1 MSTRKELRQP
11 DALQRAGIE
20 AREWFQQR
28 QTVVLAGVLAVVLAG
43 LAAALVSYLSGR
55 SEDKAARELGATL
68 ELLERPVY
76 AGAVPEGGPQ
86 VFKTQKDKDEAL
98 AKGLAEFRDKHRG
111 TRAGLT
117 AALTLA
123 DADFRLAKYDDAL
136 AAYTEYAD
144 KAPQDD
150 PLRGAALEGIGYSY
164 EGKGDLPKA
173 LASFERLA
181 REGNGEFLVGM
192 GMFHRARTLV
202 QMGQKEEGA
211 KVFQEIQ
218 AAHPDTAAAR
228 MASERLTILASEGV
242 KIPAPAARPD
252 AGS

>member
-20 AREWFQQR
+20 AREWFKER
-28 QTVVLAGVLAVVLAG
+28 QTVVLVGVLAVVLAG
-43 LAAALVSYLSGR
+43 LAAALVSYTSGR
-55 SEDKAARELGATL
+55 KEDKASRDLGAAL

-76 AGAVPEGGPQ
+76 AGAAPEDAK
-86 VFKTQKDKDEAL
+86 VFKTQKDKDEAT
-98 AKGLAEFRDKHRG
+98 AKAMAEFRDQHKG
-111 TRAGLT
+111 TRAALT
-117 AALTLA
+117 ATLTLA
-123 DADFRLAKYDDAL
+123 DADYRLAKYDDAL

-144 KAPQDD
+144 KTPADD
-150 PLRGAALEGIGYSY
+150 PLRGAAIEGQGYSY
-164 EGKGDLPKA
+164 EAKGDLPKA
-173 LASFERLA
+173 LSTFERLA

-192 GMFHRARTLV
+192 GMFHRGRILAE
-202 QMGQKEEGA
+202 MGQKEEAA

-218 AAHPDTAAAR
+218 DAHKDTAAAR
-228 MASERLTILASEGV
+228 MASERLTILASQGV